1 MIRWSYVLPRV
12 MIIIAVVVG
21 LRYALSPVIRYVVV
35 QSIQAATGAKV
46 DLASVEVGFFP
57 PRLYGTE
64 IQIANPKQNKELRNL
79 ASAQAVEL
87 HIDGDALLRRRYVIS
102 TARISGLEI
111 DSDRLASG
119 HFEPVEEQV
128 EAEEPSLAMQWLN
141 DLFNSATDAAKDQL
155 ESLAASSETLRRGDQ
170 IRRRWKAEYGMLA
183 DRATEL
189 EAAIKQVQQTAKGIE
204 NPLRDWPQIDATLNQ
219 AKEIQQELLQVRKTL
234 AEMPA
239 QFQADLLTMERAK
252 QADLQRVRDALPFD
266 PSAGDELGP
275 GLLLQVVKAQ
285 INQLRGYLD
294 TGRNL
299 SRWTVVKPRVERQ
312 RGEHI
317 QLVAQQP
324 SLLVRHC
331 ELSGLL
337 RSGGKPYEL
346 TGILEN
352 LTPQV
357 KLRRDPLRARLRL
370 QGEETVRLEYV
381 RDDSAEIAHELLTMH
396 WPEIKAPTVRLGSSE
411 NVKLS
416 VRDGRLELWVQ
427 LDTHGEQMSGR
438 VVSRRAGTQIELQ
451 GPEKVTQTP
460 MFDTLHTALAGI
472 DQIEID
478 ARFQG
483 TWDDWDVNLGTNL
496 TGVLNTAVR
505 EAAALQIA
513 ETREKLEAE
522 IDRIHARELSELQE
536 WLVSQ
541 QTKSTELLTQADTAV
556 QEISRKVLS
565 ETGKA
570 DAYIGRLRGH
580 LPGFK

>member
-1 MIRWSYVLPRV
+1 
-12 MIIIAVVVG
+12 
-21 LRYALSPVIRYVVV
+21 
-35 QSIQAATGAKV
+35 
-46 DLASVEVGFFP
+46 
-57 PRLYGTE
+57 
-64 IQIANPKQNKELRNL
+64 
-79 ASAQAVEL
+79 
-87 HIDGDALLRRRYVIS
+87 
-102 TARISGLEI
+102 
-111 DSDRLASG
+111 
-119 HFEPVEEQV
+119 
-128 EAEEPSLAMQWLN
+128 
-141 DLFNSATDAAKDQL
+141 DQL

-170 IRRRWKAEYGMLA
+170 IRRRWKAEYSMLA

-285 INQLRGYLD
+285 LNQLRGYLD

-416 VRDGRLELWVQ
+416 VR
-427 LDTHGEQMSGR
+427 
-438 VVSRRAGTQIELQ
+438 
-451 GPEKVTQTP
+451 
-460 MFDTLHTALAGI
+460 
-472 DQIEID
+472 
-478 ARFQG
+478 
-483 TWDDWDVNLGTNL
+483 
-496 TGVLNTAVR
+496 
-505 EAAALQIA
+505 
-513 ETREKLEAE
+513 
-522 IDRIHARELSELQE
+522 
-536 WLVSQ
+536 
-541 QTKSTELLTQADTAV
+541 
-556 QEISRKVLS
+556 
-565 ETGKA
+565 
-570 DAYIGRLRGH
+570 
-580 LPGFK
+580 